1 MAGRKT
7 VSSVT
12 SVAYVCPHAAI
23 RPFLMSD
30 EELAAAPAGTQA
42 KPAIGKELAG
52 YKFRIQVSP
61 LDCTGCGNCA
71 DVCPAK
77 TKALVMRPLESQMVE
92 ENRWEYMDKKVGYK
106 KVVEP
111 NNVKKILSSNN
122 LCSSSPELVP
132 VVVRLR
138 ISN

>member
-1 MAGRKT
+1 
-7 VSSVT
+7 
-12 SVAYVCPHAAI
+12 
-23 RPFLMSD
+23 MSD

-106 KVVEP
+106 KIVEP
-111 NNVKKILSSNN
+111 NNVKIHSSLSR
-122 LCSSSPELVP
+122 CSSSPVLVP
-132 VVVRLR
+132 VVVKLL

>member
-1 MAGRKT
+1 
-7 VSSVT
+7 
-12 SVAYVCPHAAI
+12 
-23 RPFLMSD
+23 MSD

-77 TKALVMRPLESQMVE
+77 DQSFGDETAGISDGGRKPLGI
-92 ENRWEYMDKKVGYK
+92 YG
-106 KVVEP
+106 
-111 NNVKKILSSNN
+111 
-122 LCSSSPELVP
+122 
-132 VVVRLR
+132 
-138 ISN
+138 

>member
-1 MAGRKT
+1 
-7 VSSVT
+7 
-12 SVAYVCPHAAI
+12 
-23 RPFLMSD
+23 MSD

-92 ENRWEYMDKKVGYK
+92 ENRWEYMDKKK
-106 KVVEP
+106 
-111 NNVKKILSSNN
+111 
-122 LCSSSPELVP
+122 
-132 VVVRLR
+132 
-138 ISN
+138 